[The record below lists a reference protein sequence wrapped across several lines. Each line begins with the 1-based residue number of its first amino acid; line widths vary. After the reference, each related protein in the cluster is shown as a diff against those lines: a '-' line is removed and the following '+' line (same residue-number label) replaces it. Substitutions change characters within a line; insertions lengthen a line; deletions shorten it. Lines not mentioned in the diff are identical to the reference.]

1 MKNFFLVVFFFCL
14 FPVVF
19 SQEHEIHDR
28 ITSEVWEKIGG
39 ISHKVIDDY
48 EYYPIFN
55 EKVKALNGK
64 TVTLKGYIVP
74 IKEGVEHSS
83 FLLSVLPINQCF
95 YCGKN
100 GIPMMVEVNTKK
112 PIRYTENIVN
122 VTGTM
127 KLYNVNAAFACP
139 VRIEQAIVLEK

>member
-1 MKNFFLVVFFFCL
+1 MKKILWTVIFLSFFSLVQA
-14 FPVVF
+14 
-19 SQEHEIHDR
+19 QEHEIIHNR
-28 ITSEVWEKIGG
+28 ITSEVWDKIAG
-39 ISHKVIDDY
+39 IKHRVVDDY
-48 EYYPIFN
+48 EYYPIFE
-55 EKVKALNGK
+55 EKLKALDGK
-64 TVTLKGYIVP
+64 VVTLKGYIVP

-112 PIRYTENIVN
+112 PVRYTENIVN
-122 VTGTM
+122 VKGTL

-139 VRIEQAIVLEK
+139 VVLQQALVSE